1 MKNRTGDTDP
11 KSASASTSHLL
22 DDEAVQR
29 FIVDGYITLRP
40 ALPDAYHS
48 ALRRQL
54 DALIALEGNPGNDLL
69 PKVPEL
75 SALFADPVVDGAPR
89 HHTRLLS
96 GAQPVEGRFLR
107 RHARRERRKAALL
120 RGRGRL
126 QGLLRCLDP
135 LA

>member
-11 KSASASTSHLL
+11 ESATDSASHLL
-22 DDEAVQR
+22 DDDAVQR

-40 ALPDAYHS
+40 ALPDASHS

-75 SALFADPVVDGAPR
+75 SALSSLPMRPPTAPEACPGLPCPPCDRTESCSDVGA
-89 HHTRLLS
+89 
-96 GAQPVEGRFLR
+96 
-107 RHARRERRKAALL
+107 
-120 RGRGRL
+120 
-126 QGLLRCLDP
+126 
-135 LA
+135 